1 MGKIKTDDKSSLSGN
16 YCRTE
21 VRCRGDN
28 ARSSV
33 VLSKPKKSRSDD
45 VKLPKNNIND
55 ETIDPQSVKVKGD
68 SMSEDRENRTTSSRS
83 MLRKMT
89 KNKVAEIG
97 KEIFKTKV
105 KEVKETVISSD
116 SKSELTRCKQ
126 LMNEPSQCCSD
137 DERLAVTRLKRTGI
151 PSVHIQR
158 LNSNDPVLL
167 SHSNKHDCVEKI
179 AVKAVFA
186 NTEATDLSDGNSEN
200 CPLVLDAPHFH
211 ELSVGLK
218 PDCHSSL
225 SVDNQKSDLIRIK
238 EEKDEKDCAYGNS
251 TQAVD
256 IAGAKRR
263 SGKSTRGRVAIP
275 LLAKIGE
282 ELQSPKQSSD
292 NSQTTCCSTGGD
304 EGLTEDKQSN
314 VVTKITAASNDSCND
329 VVVVSVDSS
338 RSKIAR
344 KSRSDANRKR
354 SGTDDSCSV
363 TATTIKQ
370 EPCVEQNASSAE
382 IGVHESCKV
391 DKLGFIYD
399 TPNKMAR
406 TSSKKIG
413 AKSAKKAKPAKSKQS
428 TFSGS
433 NASPSILTRSM
444 IKIPG

>member
-33 VLSKPKKSRSDD
+33 IPSKPKKSRSDD
-45 VKLPKNNIND
+45 VKLPKNNLNA
-55 ETIDPQSVKVKGD
+55 ETIDQQSVKVKGD
-68 SMSEDRENRTTSSRS
+68 SMSKDRENRTTSSRS
-83 MLRKMT
+83 MLRKIT

-105 KEVKETVISSD
+105 KEVKESVISSV
-116 SKSELTRCKQ
+116 SRSEVTSSKQ
-126 LMNEPSQCCSD
+126 LMIESSQCCPD
-137 DERLAVTRLKRTGI
+137 DERPAVTRLKRTGI

-167 SHSNKHDCVEKI
+167 SHSNKHDYVEQNS
-179 AVKAVFA
+179 VKTVFT
-186 NTEATDLSDGNSEN
+186 NTEAKDLSEGNSKK
-200 CPLVLDAPHFH
+200 CPLLLDASHFH
-211 ELSVGLK
+211 ELSVK

-225 SVDNQKSDLIRIK
+225 VVDNQKSDSIEIK
-238 EEKDEKDCAYGNS
+238 EEKDEKDYVDCNS

-256 IAGAKRR
+256 IAGVKRR
-263 SGKSTRGRVAIP
+263 SGKSTTGRVAIP
-275 LLAKIGE
+275 LLAKFGE
-282 ELQSPKQSSD
+282 ELKFPMQSSD
-292 NSQTTCCSTGGD
+292 LQTKCCKTGGD

-314 VVTKITAASNDSCND
+314 VVTKITAASDDSCND

-363 TATTIKQ
+363 TATSIKQ
-370 EPCVEQNASSAE
+370 EPCVEQNALAAE

-406 TSSKKIG
+406 PSSKKIG
-413 AKSAKKAKPAKSKQS
+413 AKSAKKARPAKSKQS
-428 TFSGS
+428 TFPGS